1 MYGVI
6 FENGKVVYSN
16 DSYSIYR
23 MCNKEG
29 NEYYLAIPMNPS
41 SIYET
46 VLYLSENN
54 IGNLS
59 EDDRQKAFIDELN
72 AVINEVRKVKQDK
85 AIYILVPAFSIR
97 KDFEN
102 GQLKLEGV
110 FDKVTKYVGNAG
122 ESIHHSY
129 GQENISPLI
138 IVINHSDFDQKFINW
153 LIDKYGPCFI
163 GFTFERKDIFSDG
176 NDSIFLVN
184 NPSGTNNVN
193 ETSPISNGKGK
204 TMILKLGGPPS
215 LQKDRNA
222 PPAGPIGG
230 NAAFTN
236 MFFIGTVVLIT
247 IVVGIVLGYLIVK

>member
-102 GQLKLEGV
+102 GKLKLEGV

-138 IVINHSDFDQKFINW
+138 IVINHSDFDQKFIN
-153 LIDKYGPCFI
+153 
-163 GFTFERKDIFSDG
+163 
-176 NDSIFLVN
+176 
-184 NPSGTNNVN
+184 
-193 ETSPISNGKGK
+193 
-204 TMILKLGGPPS
+204 
-215 LQKDRNA
+215 
-222 PPAGPIGG
+222 
-230 NAAFTN
+230 
-236 MFFIGTVVLIT
+236 
-247 IVVGIVLGYLIVK
+247 